1 MVDTRSATAPIVP
14 NGRTPR
20 DDSPLT
26 DLKSEVVPRGEPRL
40 EDDEQDLLERLL

>member
-1 MVDTRSATAPIVP
+1 MVDTHSAAAPTVP

-26 DLKSEVVPRGEPRL
+26 DLKSKAVPRGEPRL
-40 EDDEQDLLERLL
+40 EDDEQDPLERLL